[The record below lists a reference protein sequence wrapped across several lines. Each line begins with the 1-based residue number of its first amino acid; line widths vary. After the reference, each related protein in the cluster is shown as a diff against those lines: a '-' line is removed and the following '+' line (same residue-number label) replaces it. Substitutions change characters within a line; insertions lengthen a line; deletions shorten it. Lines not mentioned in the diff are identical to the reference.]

1 MKMKKIFFNIIIFC
15 SNIIM
20 CKTKHVLRL
29 TNTSYGNEQPTL
41 NADKN
46 AVSIR
51 LPAHLRNK
59 GRCNVKVIEI
69 SVSLRNGNGSRVIAN
84 GTHIVAMRS
93 NIHMLGHSNENNG
106 FNQILGSGIVPD
118 NNTNAVQLD
127 SSEALEFTCPSLPDV
142 IELERMCYDPA
153 NSFNLIA
160 ANNFTTNV
168 VPFQVVLEITFDEE
182 HDNK

>member
-1 MKMKKIFFNIIIFC
+1 
-15 SNIIM
+15 M
-20 CKTKHVLRL
+20 CKTKYILRL
-29 TNTSYGNEQPTL
+29 ANTVVGNETPTL

-69 SVSLRNGNGSRVIAN
+69 TISLRNGSGTRVIAN

-93 NIHMLGHSNENNG
+93 NIMQFGHGNEQNG
-106 FNQILGSGIVPD
+106 FNQILGSGVVQD

-127 SSEALEFTCPSLPDV
+127 SASALEFTCPQLPDV

-153 NSFNLIA
+153 NNFNLIA
-160 ANNFTTNV
+160 ANNYTTNV
-168 VPFQVVLEITFDEE
+168 VPFQVTLEISFDED
-182 HDNK
+182 HNDK